1 MKYYKHHRYPT
12 YLFGLTTLEVVN
24 GKTPD
29 KNLFKD
35 KYNKLKKNR
44 VILNQ
49 YSMIIKLFLVV
60 ILKI

>member
-35 KYNKLKKNR
+35 KIQQTKKKQSNPKPT
-44 VILNQ
+44 IQ
-49 YSMIIKLFLVV
+49 
-60 ILKI
+60 